1 MLDDVKLRTKTIGGF
16 VCVALISS
24 AIGAASLLNI
34 GKMAQAD
41 QRLYDDST
49 VPLPELSKI
58 AVSFEGMRIASR
70 DFINA
75 EPSNRAA
82 FEGQIRQR
90 GNDLK
95 ETADNY
101 EKRTLSPE
109 MEKVFTDFDRTH
121 KDYETYLSQIIAL
134 AKAGKD
140 KEGWAIL
147 STQGYKS
154 TVEAEL
160 SDISRMEQLK
170 VQEAK
175 SASEEN
181 SSLAKVAVIEV
192 ATGIVVGMALAI
204 AIGLWLTYSLTR
216 RIGQN
221 SEVLASSS
229 QELSAISHQMSS
241 NAEET
246 AVQANA
252 VVAAA
257 EQATRN
263 LQTVAVATE
272 EMTASIGEISRSAS
286 TPAQV
291 ASRAVEKVGIAKLTM
306 SQLEE
311 SSVAIREVVKVI
323 NSIAQQTKLL
333 ALNATIE
340 AARTGVAGKGFS
352 VVAKE
357 VKDLAN
363 DTAKATEQISQKT
376 ANIRKGTDG
385 AVDIIAEIGGIIAQ
399 MHEIST
405 TLASAV
411 EEQTATMQEIARNV
425 AEAAVGESQVT
436 ENITSV
442 AQAAKSTS
450 IGAQSAQA
458 AAGQLANVALELQ
471 KIVGLSKS
479 TRGYGRDGASGHLAV
494 PGHQGAQQEH
504 PKIRVP
510 A

>member
-1 MLDDVKLRTKTIGGF
+1 MFDDMKLRTKMIGGF
-16 VCVALISS
+16 ICVALIST

-49 VPLPELSKI
+49 VPLPELSRI
-58 AVSFEGMRIASR
+58 AVLFEGMRIASR

-75 EPSNRAA
+75 EPLNRAK
-82 FEGQIRQR
+82 FEDQIHQR

-95 ETADNY
+95 ETAVNY

-109 MEKVFTDFDRTH
+109 MAKVFADFNRTH
-121 KDYETYLSQIIAL
+121 KDYEAFLSQIMAL

-147 STQGYKS
+147 STPAYNS
-154 TVEAEL
+154 TVETEL

-170 VQEAK
+170 IQEAK
-175 SASEEN
+175 LASEEN
-181 SSLAKVAVIEV
+181 NSLARASVMEV
-192 ATGIVVGMALAI
+192 STGIVVGLALAI

-246 AVQANA
+246 SAQAN
-252 VVAAA
+252 VVAAAA

-263 LQTVAVATE
+263 LQTVAAATE
-272 EMTASIGEISRSAS
+272 QMTASIGEIARSAS
-286 TPAQV
+286 TAAQV
-291 ASRAVEKVGIAKLTM
+291 ASRAVEKAGIAKVTM
-306 SQLEE
+306 SHLGE
-311 SSVAIREVVKVI
+311 SSGAIGEVVKVI

-340 AARTGVAGKGFS
+340 AARAGAAGKGFA
-352 VVAKE
+352 VVANE
-357 VKDLAN
+357 VKELAN
-363 DTAKATEQISQKT
+363 ETAKATEQISQRT
-376 ANIRKGTDG
+376 ENIRKGTDG
-385 AVDIIAEIGGIIAQ
+385 AVEIIAEIGGIIAQ

-411 EEQTATMQEIARNV
+411 EQQTATMKEISRNV
-425 AEAAVGESQVT
+425 SEAALGESQIT
-436 ENITSV
+436 ENITAV

-458 AAGQLANVALELQ
+458 AAGELAGVALGLQ
-471 KIVGLSKS
+471 KIVGLSRILS
-479 TRGYGRDGASGHLAV
+479 GNGSNGTSGHLAV
-494 PGHQGAQQEH
+494 PGHHAGQQH

>member
-1 MLDDVKLRTKTIGGF
+1 MFDDMKLRTKMIGGF
-16 VCVALISS
+16 VFVALIST
-24 AIGAASLLNI
+24 AIGATSLLNI
-34 GKMAQAD
+34 SKMAQAD

-58 AVSFEGMRIASR
+58 AVLFEGMRIASR

-75 EPSNRAA
+75 ESSKRAT
-82 FEGQIRQR
+82 FEDQIRQR

-101 EKRTLSPE
+101 EKRTLSLE
-109 MEKVFTDFDRTH
+109 MSKIFTDFNRTH
-121 KDYETYLSQIIAL
+121 KDYEAYLSQIVAL
-134 AKAGKD
+134 ADAGKD
-140 KEGWAIL
+140 KEAWAIL
-147 STQGYKS
+147 STQGYNS

-175 SASEEN
+175 RASEEN
-181 SSLAKVAVIEV
+181 NALVRASVIEV
-192 ATGIVVGMALAI
+192 TTAIVVGMALAI

-246 AVQANA
+246 SVQAN
-252 VVAAA
+252 VVAAAA

-263 LQTVAVATE
+263 LQTVAAATE
-272 EMTASIGEISRSAS
+272 EMTASIGEIARSA
-286 TPAQV
+286 TTAAQV
-291 ASRAVEKVGIAKLTM
+291 ASRAVEKARVANLTM
-306 SQLEE
+306 GHLGE
-311 SSVAIREVVKVI
+311 SSAAIGEVVKVI

-340 AARTGVAGKGFS
+340 AARAGVAGKGFA
-352 VVAKE
+352 VVANE
-357 VKDLAN
+357 VKELAN
-363 DTAKATEQISQKT
+363 ETAKATEQISQKT
-376 ANIRKGTDG
+376 ENIRKGTDG
-385 AVDIIAEIGGIIAQ
+385 AAEVIAEIGGIIAQ

-411 EEQTATMQEIARNV
+411 EEQTATMKEIARNV
-425 AEAAVGESQVT
+425 SEAALGESQVT

-458 AAGQLANVALELQ
+458 AAGELAVVAVELQ

-479 TRGYGRDGASGHLAV
+479 ANGNGKNGATRHLAP
-494 PGHQGAQQEH
+494 PGHQAAREPH
-504 PKIRVP
+504 AKIKVTV
-510 A
+510 